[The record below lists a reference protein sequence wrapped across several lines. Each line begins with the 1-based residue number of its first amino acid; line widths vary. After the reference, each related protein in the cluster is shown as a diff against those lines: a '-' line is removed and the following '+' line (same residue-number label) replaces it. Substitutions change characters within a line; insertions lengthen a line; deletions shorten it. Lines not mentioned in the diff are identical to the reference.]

1 MEGHRSKAYSLARS
15 GSPRQMVA
23 LADHMAKACGSSSQR
38 ARRGAFPWLSLGG
51 KTLDEIDK
59 EISHRVI
66 EMAK

>member
-1 MEGHRSKAYSLARS
+1 
-15 GSPRQMVA
+15 MVA